1 MRIPN
6 DIEIISTY
14 TQKEAIADGLLA
26 KLCDIRW
33 CGVTRPYVGTTNVL
47 AHIGYDGAMEI
58 WKEFVDWRIHVMPNL
73 PEEERL
79 FYTGVD
85 GRKVWIIEDD
95 AGYTIMYPEDY

>member
-14 TQKEAIADGLLA
+14 TQEQAIEDGLLA

-33 CGVTRPYVGTTNVL
+33 RGVVRPYVGTTNVL

-58 WKEFVDWRIHVMPNL
+58 WKEFVDWRIHVMPTL

-95 AGYTIMYPEDY
+95 ADYTVMYPENY